1 LALPFYNRK
10 ISSITKKLVIII
22 MSDSLLL
29 KNPEHLLIRKLNAF
43 TEKIQEDIE
52 KKRINE
58 ADGQRLI
65 LKATLIVD
73 LVTKT

>member
-1 LALPFYNRK
+1 
-10 ISSITKKLVIII
+10 